1 MLSRGF
7 LTKRQ
12 SAENPCLSFI
22 NSQDTYGHESAEF
35 ALEEVLQLTVVQ
47 LVFVT
52 FFSRI
57 GVKHLDEAPNSHFQG
72 GGRVTRFFR
81 SLLGH
86 FFCLTINTCKD
97 KSRKYNSHEEIQL
110 RNSGKKKKKKVYI
123 FIQKRSD
130 KIRSFHRVRFRSV
143 CRGPAAHKLWCRINP
158 WVQKPKNFFSSGGW
172 RKTKWLRLSGYQICY
187 FAVVLR
193 RKGELVHWSFY
204 VLAHNKM
211 QTFHESLTQNCQG
224 NTTTT
229 LPKVFISA
237 APLGFYLLYVSVFQ
251 AHHLSNLWLQ

>member
-1 MLSRGF
+1 MALWDTSHPHLTAATCISRVLSRGF

-72 GGRVTRFFR
+72 WGRVTRFFR

-110 RNSGKKKKKKVYI
+110 RNSGKKKKKKYI
-123 FIQKRSD
+123 YLFKRGQTRSD
-130 KIRSFHRVRFRSV
+130 HSTEWDSDLYAEDQL
-143 CRGPAAHKLWCRINP
+143 PTN
-158 WVQKPKNFFSSGGW
+158 SG
-172 RKTKWLRLSGYQICY
+172 
-187 FAVVLR
+187 A
-193 RKGELVHWSFY
+193 E
-204 VLAHNKM
+204 
-211 QTFHESLTQNCQG
+211 
-224 NTTTT
+224 
-229 LPKVFISA
+229 
-237 APLGFYLLYVSVFQ
+237 
-251 AHHLSNLWLQ
+251 